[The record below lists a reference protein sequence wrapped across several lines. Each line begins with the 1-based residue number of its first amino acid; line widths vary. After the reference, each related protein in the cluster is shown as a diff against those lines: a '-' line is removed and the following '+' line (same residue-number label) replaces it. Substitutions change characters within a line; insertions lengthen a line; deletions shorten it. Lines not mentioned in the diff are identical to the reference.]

1 MKKFFYGKKVHFPIS
16 DFSPFALFHSFT
28 FMAEHILAHKLTLSL
43 PIEKVFDFFADAGN
57 LERITP
63 PELNFHIITPQP
75 INLRKGTLIDYQL
88 KVRGFPVKWRTEI
101 SEWNP
106 PFLFT
111 DKALKSPYKQ
121 WIHRHTFTEIEK
133 DKTLIE
139 DRVKYRLPFEPFGD
153 LAHWF
158 VRRELDYIFDF
169 RQKKV
174 LDLLQPQN
182 K

>member
-1 MKKFFYGKKVHFPIS
+1 
-16 DFSPFALFHSFT
+16 
-28 FMAEHILAHKLTLSL
+28 MAEHILTRDLTLNL
-43 PIEKVFDFFADAGN
+43 PIEKVFGFFADAGN
-57 LERITP
+57 LELITP
-63 PELNFHIITPQP
+63 PELNFHITTPQP
-75 INLRKGTLIDYQL
+75 INIQKGTLIDYQL

-106 PFLFT
+106 PVLFV
-111 DKALKSPYKQ
+111 DQALKSPYTQ

-139 DRVKYRLPFEPFGD
+139 DEVKYRLPLEPFGD

-169 RQKKV
+169 RQKVV
-174 LDLLQPQN
+174 LEILQPIN
-182 K
+182 